1 MRHRQPATRRRR
13 WTPRRWTPRAIVGLV
28 AAVLAAVLGIGAA
41 WAYWAGHGSGN
52 ATASVATFHPPTNVA
67 AASTVGSGTVGL
79 SWSAA
84 SLSTGGA
91 PTGYYLNRITDSS
104 SASAPACGSSPSAP
118 VTGTSCNDTGV
129 PDGTYHYLVT
139 AVYHSWTTVSGSS
152 NSVTVHNT
160 RPAVSVN
167 QAAGQ
172 ADPTMAL
179 PITFIATFSENV
191 VDFGASA
198 VTIGGTAAGSPTV
211 QVTGSGSSYT
221 IAVSG
226 LTGSGTVTASVA
238 ANTVHDANGAGNTA
252 STSTDNTVSY
262 DPVAPAVAAP
272 AVSAAVT
279 FGSNPIYVNSEA
291 LTFTAL
297 ASDADSGVTSVSYYS
312 CPTATG
318 SCTSATG
325 TLLGSSST
333 AAGDFAVTSSALT
346 AQGPYQIIAVA
357 LDNAGNTTASA
368 STLIAVDT
376 TPPTVSRP
384 TVNGH
389 S

>member
-1 MRHRQPATRRRR
+1 M
-13 WTPRRWTPRAIVGLV
+13 
-28 AAVLAAVLGIGAA
+28 LAAVLGIGVA
-41 WAYWAGHGSGN
+41 WAFWTGQGSGN
-52 ATASVATFHPPTNVA
+52 ATASVATFNPPTNVTA
-67 AASTVGSGTVGL
+67 NSTAGTGTVAL
-79 SWSAA
+79 SWSPA

-91 PTGYYLNRITDSS
+91 PTGYYVNRITDSS

-118 VTGTSCNDTGV
+118 IAVTSCSDTGV
-129 PDGTYHYLVT
+129 ADGTYHYLVT
-139 AVYHSWTTVSGSS
+139 AVYHSWTAVSGSS
-152 NSVTVHNT
+152 NSVTVLNT

-172 ADPTMAL
+172 ADPSMAL
-179 PITFIATFSENV
+179 PITFTATFSENV
-191 VDFGASA
+191 IDFNTSA

-226 LTGSGTVTASVA
+226 LTGSGTVTASIA
-238 ANTVHDANGAGNTA
+238 ANTVHNAAGAGNTA
-252 STSTDNTVSY
+252 STSTDNTVGY
-262 DPVAPAVAAP
+262 DPVAPTVAAP

-297 ASDADSGVTSVSYYS
+297 ASDADSGVKSVSYYS

-318 SCTSATG
+318 SCSSGTG
-325 TLLGSSST
+325 TLLGSASS
-333 AAGDFAVTSSALT
+333 AAGNFALTSSALT
-346 AQGPYQIIAVA
+346 ALGPYQIIAVA
-357 LDNAGNTTASA
+357 LDNAGNTSTSA

>member
-1 MRHRQPATRRRR
+1 MRHRQPATRR
-13 WTPRRWTPRAIVGLV
+13 WTHRRWTPRAIVGLV
-28 AAVLAAVLGIGAA
+28 AAVAAAVLGIGVA
-41 WAYWAGHGSGN
+41 WAYWTGQGSGN
-52 ATASVATFHPPTNVA
+52 ATASVATFNPPTNVA
-67 AASTVGSGTVGL
+67 ATSTVGSGTVGL

-91 PTGYYLNRITDSS
+91 PTGYYVNRITDSS
-104 SASAPACGSSPSAP
+104 SALAPACGSPSAP
-118 VTGTSCNDTGV
+118 VTDTSCNDTGV

-139 AVYHSWTTVSGSS
+139 AVYHSWTAVSGSS
-152 NSVTVHNT
+152 NSVTVLNT

-172 ADPTMAL
+172 ADPSMAL
-179 PITFIATFSENV
+179 PITFTASFSENV
-191 VDFGASA
+191 IDFNASA

-226 LTGSGTVTASVA
+226 LTGSGTVIASVA
-238 ANTVHDANGAGNTA
+238 ANTVHDAAGAGNTA
-252 STSTDNTVSY
+252 STSADNTVSY
-262 DPVAPAVAAP
+262 DPVAPTVAAP
-272 AVSAAVT
+272 VVSAAVT

-291 LTFTAL
+291 LTFSAL
-297 ASDADSGVTSVSYYS
+297 AADADSGVKSVSYYS

-318 SCTSATG
+318 SCSSSTG

-333 AAGDFAVTSSALT
+333 AAGNFAVTSSALT
-346 AQGPYQIIAVA
+346 AQGPYQIIAVG
-357 LDNAGNTTASA
+357 LDNAGNTGASA
-368 STLIAVDT
+368 STLIVVDT